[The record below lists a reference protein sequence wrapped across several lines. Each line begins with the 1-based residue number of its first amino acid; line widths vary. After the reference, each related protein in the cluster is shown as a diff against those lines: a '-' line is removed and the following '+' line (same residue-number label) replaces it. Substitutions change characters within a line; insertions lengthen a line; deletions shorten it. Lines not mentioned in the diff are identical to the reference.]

1 VGSFLV
7 IITLWIFFYIQQKHQ
22 NEEHQISRYF
32 SVISSL
38 QPLIMQS
45 YIFQDSDVSN
55 FNMKIFTPK
64 DAINKKILFERGDKS
79 KGFTVLKIDNKTVIH
94 TYNKIGE
101 LYLEDLQK
109 NSNYILIHTVFIVLL
124 LLQFLLYLMLQKS
137 LKPLQTI
144 HYKLKNLQKGDMTT
158 LEYQSKYDEIN
169 QIVSSYNNSISQ
181 LDYILETR
189 EMFNKIFMHELKM
202 PIAKGMF
209 YLKLEPSKEVNEK
222 MMKLMR
228 RLNSELDEFS
238 ILESL
243 IVNKNDIENKEH
255 NFLELINLA
264 IEKLGVEQNENIKIE
279 VDRNSKIYGGK
290 ELWIV
295 CIKNLLD
302 NALKYSNDKKVNI
315 DYLNDEIVFS
325 NKGEPLPIDLSS
337 NLKNWKI
344 DKNNR
349 HKSSTGYGFGLFII
363 KNIINLNG
371 YILNYEYENKNV
383 IIRIKKCIML

>member
-1 VGSFLV
+1 
-7 IITLWIFFYIQQKHQ
+7 
-22 NEEHQISRYF
+22 
-32 SVISSL
+32 
-38 QPLIMQS
+38 
-45 YIFQDSDVSN
+45 
-55 FNMKIFTPK
+55 
-64 DAINKKILFERGDKS
+64 
-79 KGFTVLKIDNKTVIH
+79 
-94 TYNKIGE
+94 
-101 LYLEDLQK
+101 
-109 NSNYILIHTVFIVLL
+109 
-124 LLQFLLYLMLQKS
+124 MLQKS

-264 IEKLGVEQNENIKIE
+264 IKKLGVEQKEN
-279 VDRNSKIYGGK
+279 
-290 ELWIV
+290 
-295 CIKNLLD
+295 
-302 NALKYSNDKKVNI
+302 
-315 DYLNDEIVFS
+315 
-325 NKGEPLPIDLSS
+325 
-337 NLKNWKI
+337 
-344 DKNNR
+344 
-349 HKSSTGYGFGLFII
+349 
-363 KNIINLNG
+363 
-371 YILNYEYENKNV
+371 
-383 IIRIKKCIML
+383 